1 MKRRTKL
8 VTGLLTSTAFAMP
21 AHAQLASSAPEA
33 PVEAGTA
40 PATDDVPDGPGIVI
54 TGIRASQAKSIDLK
68 READAFV
75 DAITAEDIGKL
86 PDVTIV
92 DSLQRIS
99 GVQIQRSAGEG
110 ATLNIRGLPQVVTLL
125 NGEQYLSPANLGNAQ
140 PNLNDIPA
148 QLLSGVVVFKS
159 QDVRNALS
167 GVSGTVDLRTRRPL
181 DFTDGLTVSGQAEYL
196 TGRDTRTDDYL
207 VSGLASYRR
216 GNLGALVTA
225 AYSDQT
231 LGNNYAGFG
240 GGNFLNNDW
249 GGDGANWIAPHGYES
264 FHREVER
271 KRFGVSGALQ
281 WDSED
286 GIKVT
291 AEGFYT
297 RFIEHDLRAG
307 INISNR
313 WVGLGWTQPTAFTDT
328 GVPGPNG
335 ATIYDVDEYDLD
347 AWWVN
352 SFSIN
357 RSIKA
362 SSKNFNLELEYD
374 KGGPF
379 TFKARGIY
387 SDAKY
392 RNTNGQVQGDLS
404 NWRYD
409 PDRTFTLFRN
419 AADRTRGTF
428 YPANIASQYAGR
440 YTNDVVGDRGGRY
453 VDPNPQGYGS
463 DPQLHIDISGRNL
476 VWSGFDKPIGG
487 GLGPSSTL
495 RDYFGNLD
503 SYTVGAYSSEGNN
516 GNDSD
521 LYAFRVDGAYD
532 FDKAGGA
539 IGNFLKRI
547 DVGGR
552 ASRRRTEISVYHLFS
567 NLYAGNG
574 ASDPNGCAVQWKAID
589 VVLDNT
595 SGCTAGEQ
603 VPNPAFNR
611 ALPASADNPATV
623 FQGYTANRPT
633 NLAENNNV
641 YFLTDFGSVTKGF
654 PGIWVADP
662 RDFNDPLAFQKRVFG
677 NAYPVIIPGASYDV
691 DFYEQN
697 GYVNTAWEYDSRL
710 RGNVGIKVIRTKLK
724 VRQNL
729 TGPTIPYGDTNSDIG
744 DTFGGRT
751 YYDYLPTFNAQYD
764 ITDRLKLRFGFA
776 KTTVPLDL
784 GNYGGGV
791 TIATN
796 DSVGVIPG
804 DPATVNNAPIGVRQ
818 VTSAGAGGN
827 PQLDPWRS
835 YNFDLALEYYYGR
848 ATLLNVG
855 LYRLDITSF
864 VTTQTLN
871 DGRFPDGDGVIRRT
885 VPFTRPVQGS
895 GGLVQGLE
903 AGAKIALSDVLTTGS
918 FIRNFGFDGNF
929 TYADSE
935 QQDGGRQRNGDPF
948 PFFDNSKYQYNAA
961 LWYQDDDLQLRVAYN
976 RRSPRLAGQV
986 DGIAIFQDTS
996 NYVDVNATY
1005 NVTPN
1010 VSIYANGSNVFGEI
1024 EKYYYE
1030 FKPGSTQFSYRNEFE
1045 PRYSVGIRA
1054 RF

>member
-1 MKRRTKL
+1 MKRRTQL
-8 VTGLLTSTAFAMP
+8 LTGLLTSTVFVVP
-21 AHAQLASSAPEA
+21 VHAQPASSAPEA
-33 PVEAGTA
+33 PVEAATA
-40 PATDDVPDGPGIVI
+40 PATDDVPDGPGIII

-68 READAFV
+68 REAGAFV

-86 PDVTIV
+86 PDATIV

-125 NGEQYLSPANLGNAQ
+125 NGEQYLSPANLGSAQ

-159 QDVRNALS
+159 QDVRNAQS

-231 LGNNYAGFG
+231 LGNNYAGIG

-249 GGDGANWIAPHGYES
+249 GGGGANWIAPHGYES

-271 KRFGVSGALQ
+271 KRFGLSGALQ

-313 WVGLGWTQPTAFTDT
+313 WVGLGWTQPTDFTDT
-328 GVPGPNG
+328 GVTGPNG
-335 ATIYDVDEYDLD
+335 STIYDVDEYDLD

-379 TFKARGIY
+379 TFNVRGIY

-404 NWRYD
+404 NWRQD
-409 PDRTFTLFRN
+409 GHTFTLFRN
-419 AADRTRGTF
+419 AADPSRGPF

-440 YTNDVVGDRGGRY
+440 YTNNVVGVNGGRY
-453 VDPNPQGYGS
+453 VDPNPLGYAN
-463 DPQLHIDISGRNL
+463 DPQLHIDVSGRNL

-487 GLGPSSTL
+487 GLGPNSTL

-516 GNDSD
+516 NNNSD
-521 LYAFRVDGAYD
+521 LYAFRADGAYD
-532 FDKAGGA
+532 FEKAGGS
-539 IGNFLKRI
+539 IGNFLKRV

-595 SGCTAGEQ
+595 SGCTAG
-603 VPNPAFNR
+603 
-611 ALPASADNPATV
+611 
-623 FQGYTANRPT
+623 
-633 NLAENNNV
+633 
-641 YFLTDFGSVTKGF
+641 
-654 PGIWVADP
+654 
-662 RDFNDPLAFQKRVFG
+662 
-677 NAYPVIIPGASYDV
+677 
-691 DFYEQN
+691 
-697 GYVNTAWEYDSRL
+697 
-710 RGNVGIKVIRTKLK
+710 
-724 VRQNL
+724 
-729 TGPTIPYGDTNSDIG
+729 
-744 DTFGGRT
+744 
-751 YYDYLPTFNAQYD
+751 
-764 ITDRLKLRFGFA
+764 
-776 KTTVPLDL
+776 
-784 GNYGGGV
+784 
-791 TIATN
+791 
-796 DSVGVIPG
+796 
-804 DPATVNNAPIGVRQ
+804 
-818 VTSAGAGGN
+818 
-827 PQLDPWRS
+827 
-835 YNFDLALEYYYGR
+835 
-848 ATLLNVG
+848 
-855 LYRLDITSF
+855 
-864 VTTQTLN
+864 
-871 DGRFPDGDGVIRRT
+871 
-885 VPFTRPVQGS
+885 
-895 GGLVQGLE
+895 
-903 AGAKIALSDVLTTGS
+903 
-918 FIRNFGFDGNF
+918 
-929 TYADSE
+929 
-935 QQDGGRQRNGDPF
+935 
-948 PFFDNSKYQYNAA
+948 
-961 LWYQDDDLQLRVAYN
+961 
-976 RRSPRLAGQV
+976 
-986 DGIAIFQDTS
+986 
-996 NYVDVNATY
+996 
-1005 NVTPN
+1005 
-1010 VSIYANGSNVFGEI
+1010 
-1024 EKYYYE
+1024 
-1030 FKPGSTQFSYRNEFE
+1030 
-1045 PRYSVGIRA
+1045 
-1054 RF
+1054 